1 MRSLFSRNAQERL
14 PKRAVPATPA
24 TPATPGISATPA
36 TAAAPVATSPQ
47 EIRTMALDNIG
58 EKDTQPLF
66 FRLTQAANAAQAG
79 NSKVPLFNVTRTT
92 NPDKTN
98 LEVANGMPN
107 TSRFIVSGVEIR
119 VNPNTTAAAL
129 AMFIAHTR
137 LVLNVGAKGYEK
149 LNQPTILFPGLG
161 GVRNITGLDF
171 STSDVRGLHTFN
183 PGEEVKLQES
193 QTFDMRFEVDA
204 TGYTLGAADVLDVVV
219 ILKGQKQSQVAL

>member
-1 MRSLFSRNAQERL
+1 MSMFGRTRITPKA
-14 PKRAVPATPA
+14 KRANPATPA
-24 TPATPGISATPA
+24 TPA
-36 TAAAPVATSPQ
+36 APVVAPLP
-47 EIRTMALDNIG
+47 EPKPMPLDNIG

-79 NSKVPLFNVTRTT
+79 NSKVALFNVTRTT

-107 TSRFIVSGVEIR
+107 TSRFICSGVEIR

-149 LNQPTILFPGLG
+149 INQPTVMFPGLG
-161 GVRNITGLDF
+161 GVRNVTGLDF
-171 STSDVRGLHTFN
+171 STPDVRGLHTFN

-204 TGYTLGAADVLDVVV
+204 TGYILGAGDVLDIVVV
-219 ILKGQKQSQVAL
+219 LKGQKQSQVAL